1 MDVETEQQI
10 VEILNRNKVNDLNK
24 FLEKRSCLNT
34 SNQWL
39 NYCFNLIQGIGIFLV
54 SLGQAYE
61 NPYFIW
67 SGVACN
73 SISSI
78 IHIYENNNVKLSKT
92 LLYNIKQIKMNKYV
106 DESMIDLDAKSD
118 GTPSDLK
125 SSTPNKLSFD
135 GINDRFEKKA
145 KKHELQNIIV
155 DNNEK
160 NDNIDN
166 NENITSL
173 SSTI

>member
-1 MDVETEQQI
+1 MDNETEIQI

-39 NYCFNLIQGIGIFLV
+39 NYAFNLIQGIGIFLV
-54 SLGQAYE
+54 SLGQAYQ

-73 SISSI
+73 SVSSI

-125 SSTPNKLSFD
+125 STTPKLSFD

-145 KKHELQNIIV
+145 KKQDLQIV
-155 DNNEK
+155 VV
-160 NDNIDN
+160 DN

-173 SSTI
+173 SSNI

>member
-1 MDVETEQQI
+1 
-10 VEILNRNKVNDLNK
+10 
-24 FLEKRSCLNT
+24 
-34 SNQWL
+34 
-39 NYCFNLIQGIGIFLV
+39 
-54 SLGQAYE
+54 
-61 NPYFIW
+61 
-67 SGVACN
+67 
-73 SISSI
+73 
-78 IHIYENNNVKLSKT
+78 
-92 LLYNIKQIKMNKYV
+92 MNKYV

-118 GTPSDLK
+118 GTPSDIK